1 MKPETRQPHLQV
13 NLRAKSK
20 AQPSATAPHSSSG
33 RRRAMSE
40 APRNPRRSRPSEEA
54 ATPGGLREPEPL
66 RPPPPPSS
74 SASSLLLLP
83 PPTPRPPHSDITCS
97 PLPALYCR
105 GRRLG
110 PGGPAP
116 HVAPGPRRQRR
127 PLTRTLHVSDTSKT
141 PRPPSQSL
149 RECTLPPIPE
159 SHAPGATPPGI
170 RSLRGC
176 SQHSR
181 PRHPFAD
188 PAPLVRTAQS
198 SSHSNSAPPSSG
210 DCAGA
215 AASFP
220 EASWCCVLEG
230 VRFVSPFVYCCCASL
245 PRFRGRD
252 CP

>member
-1 MKPETRQPHLQV
+1 MLPVAGFILP
-13 NLRAKSK
+13 
-20 AQPSATAPHSSSG
+20 
-33 RRRAMSE
+33 
-40 APRNPRRSRPSEEA
+40 
-54 ATPGGLREPEPL
+54 
-66 RPPPPPSS
+66 
-74 SASSLLLLP
+74 LP
-83 PPTPRPPHSDITCS
+83 PPR
-97 PLPALYCR
+97 A
-105 GRRLG
+105 RRA
-110 PGGPAP
+110 GPARSSRTSQAA
-116 HVAPGPRRQRR
+116 APANPDAPRQRHFEDA
-127 PLTRTLHVSDTSKT
+127 PPTVSESA
-141 PRPPSQSL
+141 RMHA
-149 RECTLPPIPE
+149 PPIPE

-245 PRFRGRD
+245 PRFRGRN